1 MPSEPR
7 VFSLTNRRTRKATV
21 STIKPKRVHD
31 LNFRDSFKGFDDG
44 DAYLLGQS
52 LFGQAPPSQRI
63 IAILLV
69 PGSRGFDVL
78 WSLRMTIAGFG
89 GTIQSTA
96 VDRAPHR

>member
-21 STIKPKRVHD
+21 SAIKPKRVHD
-31 LNFRDSFKGFDDG
+31 LNFRDSFNCINDG

-52 LFGQAPPSQRI
+52 LFGQAPPSERI

-69 PGSRGFDVL
+69 PGSHGFGVL
-78 WSLRMTIAGFG
+78 WSLGMTMAG
-89 GTIQSTA
+89 S
-96 VDRAPHR
+96 